1 MSDKMY
7 STENRVILTQYPVL
21 RTNNLCVNRSGNQIL
36 SDVNLTINS
45 GEFVGIVGPNG
56 SGKSTLLLTI
66 LGVLKSSKG
75 TVEIYGKTTPT
86 REVYE
91 KISWVSQAA
100 ANLPKEIRI
109 TVRELVQL
117 GTVKLSNLLF
127 ETDRQ
132 RRRNL
137 VDNAIK
143 IVGLE
148 SVQNLSIGRLSGGQ
162 RQRAVIAR
170 ALATDAELILLDEP
184 LVGIDRETRNDF
196 LKLLDDL
203 AHNQGKTIIMI
214 SHDLA
219 AIRQTAHR
227 IIYLEESIRFDGIP
241 RDFPNLQELA
251 ILRGIKDVHGGHH
264 PIIGECC
271 DEIEIKE
278 SE

>member
-1 MSDKMY
+1 MY